1 MTSGP
6 DRTSTRLT
14 RRTALA
20 LAAAA
25 LARPTLVGAQTL
37 VPLHIA
43 GVPEDSITPAVW
55 ALQKQIFRR
64 HGLDVQL
71 DPQHSGSAVTAGVA
85 GGAYQIGKSSMISML
100 VAHAHNVPVV
110 VVAPGGLY
118 EPSDANEALIV
129 KIDSPIR
136 TGADVNGKII
146 AVSALNDLYTIGARC
161 WIDAHGGDSSTVKF
175 VELPIAAGQAAVE
188 AGRID
193 VGATIDPD
201 LQEAVNGGKV
211 RILCDPNSA
220 IAPRFMYT
228 GWMATT
234 DFARDNRATIDKFR
248 AAMQESGRYV
258 NDHPSETADVMA
270 TFTGISAAVFGKM
283 PRVKSALTVDPK
295 LIQPLIDACAKY
307 KAIPASFDARELID
321 SALR

>member
-1 MTSGP
+1 MISGTV
-6 DRTSTRLT
+6 RTSYDLT
-14 RRTALA
+14 RRAALA
-20 LAAAA
+20 LTAAA
-25 LARPTLVGAQTL
+25 LARPALVRAQT
-37 VPLHIA
+37 PSQLHIA

-71 DPQHSGSAVTAGVA
+71 ETQHSGSAVAAGVA
-85 GGAYQIGKSSMISML
+85 GGAYQIGKSSMISLL

-118 EPSDANEALIV
+118 DPSDANEALIV

-136 TGADVNGKII
+136 SGADLNGKII

-175 VELPIAAGQAAVE
+175 VELPIAAVQAAVE

-193 VGATIDPD
+193 AGATIDPD

-234 DFARDNRATIDKFR
+234 DYARDNRATIDKFR

-258 NDHPSETADVMA
+258 NAHPAETTDVMA
-270 TFTGISAAVFGKM
+270 AFTSIAPAVFAKM
-283 PRVKSALTVDPK
+283 PRVKASLTVDQK

-307 KAIPASFDARELID
+307 KAIPASFDARDLID
-321 SALR
+321 AALR